1 MADGLAHWLHAS
13 QQKLMPLTLF
23 GTTLLVWPQGGWCI
37 PMRGPTTPS
46 SPATAS
52 RMVTSAARYA
62 LDEGANRQRTS
73 CPTTSS
79 LQPKSRATGLESHGP
94 TGVRVLGTLLR
105 ASAALVMMFPA
116 VKTVLDTL
124 PCITPSGTYNHPR
137 TTPVRPTA
145 CCCGPCCF
153 RPPPPPSCSRGK
165 NQKTECGYC
174 GGEGCGTRNGL
185 AGYDCCNDVIDNSS
199 GYWQDKWCS
208 RAGRAPCHID
218 GERG

>member
-153 RPPPPPSCSRGK
+153 RPPPPVL
-165 NQKTECGYC
+165 
-174 GGEGCGTRNGL
+174 L
-185 AGYDCCNDVIDNSS
+185 AGEKPKDGVRILRRRGVRHQEWARRLRLLQRCHRQLLGVL
-199 GYWQDKWCS
+199 
-208 RAGRAPCHID
+208 AGQVVLT
-218 GERG
+218 RGQGSLPHRR